1 MVAFQWAPRMA
12 VVSILLAGTLLEAR
26 SQATNNQRSNTLA
39 DVAKAI
45 AHTID
50 ANTVKSPGAPLAFD
64 SATAHDN
71 VVEVK
76 YIANDFA
83 AFDRFKSNSNQ
94 ARAAL
99 VGYYCNESG
108 RTAYLRQGVVI
119 HQSYVRSDSND
130 RVEFTIDRSSCDAR

>member
-1 MVAFQWAPRMA
+1 MA
-12 VVSILLAGTLLEAR
+12 VVSSLLASTLFEAK
-26 SQATNNQRSNTLA
+26 SQATSNQKSNTLA

-50 ANTVKSPGAPLAFD
+50 ANTLKSPGAQLAFD

-76 YIANDFA
+76 YIVNDFA
-83 AFDRFKSNSNQ
+83 AFDRFKSNSKQ

-99 VGYYCNESG
+99 VGYYCNDSS
-108 RTAYLRQGVVI
+108 RAAYLRQGVVI
-119 HQSYVRSDSND
+119 LQTYVRSDNND
-130 RVEFTIDRSSCDAR
+130 RVEFTIDRSSCDTR